1 MDSLKEARVGVE
13 WSGQRIAAL
22 LYADDMVLFTG
33 DEEAMFR
40 SLRTLQEWCEQ
51 WGVKVNVK
59 NCGVMH
65 IRIKWVRKALKEFYV
80 DGRRE
85 NRCS

>member
-51 WGVKVNVK
+51 WGSRS
-59 NCGVMH
+59 M
-65 IRIKWVRKALKEFYV
+65 
-80 DGRRE
+80 
-85 NRCS
+85 